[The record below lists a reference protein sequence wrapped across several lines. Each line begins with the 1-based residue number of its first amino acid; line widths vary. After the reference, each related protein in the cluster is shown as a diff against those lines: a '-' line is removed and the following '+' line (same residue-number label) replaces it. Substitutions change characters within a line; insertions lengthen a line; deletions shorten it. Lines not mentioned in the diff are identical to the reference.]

1 MIRGRV
7 NSGLARTKA
16 NGGKRKD
23 GARSAN
29 EVRWGTST
37 AEMEKR
43 SQALRNA
50 GKGIWKIGR
59 ELGVGTALAQRVL
72 VCQCRLAPLPT
83 ASVSSSTKP
92 CLATAASRCA
102 SLLLG

>member
-72 VCQCRLAPLPT
+72 VCQCKLAP
-83 ASVSSSTKP
+83 
-92 CLATAASRCA
+92 
-102 SLLLG
+102 